1 MTKKK
6 RIDVKTI
13 YIFRQQK
20 QYKQRIL
27 TLMMTSLFTIN
38 IHDHNDY
45 IPKYQQYQQ
54 WHKYS
59 NITEMKSIPIRGKE
73 PQIKD

>member
-1 MTKKK
+1 MINDQKK

-20 QYKQRIL
+20 QYKHRIL
-27 TLMMTSLFTIN
+27 TLVTSLFTIK

-59 NITEMKSIPIRGKE
+59 NITE
-73 PQIKD
+73 IKTYL